1 MSFSWVRPKQA
12 PDDEI
17 EVFGLGEPEADDDTG
32 EVLGDRYELLEVIA
46 CGGTATVYR
55 ALDLTTKSLVAVK
68 VLYKGALAAVGE
80 FFNQEARLS
89 ARIRSPHLVHATHF
103 GEDDGRPFIVFDLI
117 EGNALAEL
125 YPGTL
130 MPWRELCV
138 VVLGLLAGLSVLHQ
152 HGITHRDVKPDN
164 VFVLRTLGEHIHV
177 TLLDMG
183 FAAVPPERRITG
195 APEPSRKV
203 FGTFGFIA
211 PEMLAGA
218 LPEPRC
224 DLYSVG
230 ALMYTMLTSQPV
242 PDLAAAPELLCIP
255 SPRMFVPTLPE
266 AVDAAVMRALSD
278 VDARFQNVSEMA
290 AAIRAA
296 LSAPDDVV
304 QLEVLAPSAT
314 AQAEQTPRT
323 TPTPAALASLEDV
336 EMRPFRDFT
345 AATPSSREVSPPPEA
360 PAPAT
365 ITSAVTFAPR
375 LARAPGRARLAA
387 AAVGSGLLGAAAMW
401 GLMVAREPLQPLAAM
416 EPVRPIAGSRPLAYF
431 APLPTS
437 PISSSTSSPTSSTPS
452 PTSSTPSPASSTPS
466 PTSSTPSPTSPAATP
481 TSPADPSTLRTL
493 PPTSPTA
500 PPTSSTAGTT
510 VPAVVIASIDPPR
523 DPSRSADETRRARTF
538 AEIMTRLE
546 PKIRECARKT
556 GFADGPATVQ
566 VRSDPRSRAIVSL
579 RVLKMSSE
587 HPFATCAEKVVR
599 QATLPADSR
608 PIEDFTFLK
617 TRGQAAK

>member
-17 EVFGLGEPEADDDTG
+17 EVFGLGELEADDDTG
-32 EVLGDRYELLEVIA
+32 EVLGGRYELLEVIA

-55 ALDLTTKSLVAVK
+55 ARDLTTKSLVAVK

-103 GEDDGRPFIVFDLI
+103 GEDDGRPFIVLDLI

-152 HGITHRDVKPDN
+152 RGITHRDVKPDN
-164 VFVLRTLGEHIHV
+164 VLVLRTLGEHVHV

-195 APEPSRKV
+195 APKPSRKV

-218 LPEPRC
+218 TPEPRC

-266 AVDAAVMRALSD
+266 AVDALVMRALSD

-296 LSAPDDVV
+296 LSAPDDAMR
-304 QLEVLAPSAT
+304 LEVLAPPAT
-314 AQAEQTPRT
+314 AQADQTPHM
-323 TPTPAALASLEDV
+323 TPTPAAPASTMDA
-336 EMRPFRDFT
+336 EMRPFREFT
-345 AATPSSREVSPPPEA
+345 AATPSSREVSPPPEV

-365 ITSAVTFAPR
+365 VTSAVTFTPR
-375 LARAPGRARLAA
+375 PALATGRARLAA
-387 AAVGSGLLGAAAMW
+387 AVVGSGLLGAAAMW
-401 GLMVAREPLQPLAAM
+401 GLMVEREPLQPLAAM
-416 EPVRPIAGSRPLAYF
+416 EPARLIADSPPLAFF
-431 APLPTS
+431 APLATS

-452 PTSSTPSPASSTPS
+452 PTSSTPSP
-466 PTSSTPSPTSPAATP
+466 TSSTPSPTSPAATP
-481 TSPADPSTLRTL
+481 TSPAAPSTLRTL

-510 VPAVVIASIDPPR
+510 VPAVVIASIEPPR
-523 DPSRSADETRRARTF
+523 DPSMVTDETRRARTF

-556 GFADGPATVQ
+556 GFVDGPATVQ

-579 RVLKMSSE
+579 RVLMMSSE

-599 QATLPADSR
+599 QVTLPADIR

-617 TRGQAAK
+617 TRGQVAK